1 MLGFAE
7 RKLVES
13 VIDKGHS
20 DGMPL
25 GQSLIEAD
33 IVDSNQLAHA
43 LAERNG
49 LDFVDLSS
57 FEVDKGA
64 ANLIDAEKARRYQ
77 TIPIAFVG
85 EGTLLVAT
93 ADPANVLALD
103 DITMATGYEV
113 RRAVASPEDIEA
125 LISQMSRL
133 GESVH
138 EIDEEEDTTTAEV
151 IELRDQADE
160 APVVKLVHTIIAD
173 AVRRGASDIH
183 FEPRAGDMR
192 VRYRVDGVVF
202 DTTTVTRNLVAG
214 LVSRVKI
221 MSDLDIA
228 EKRLPQD
235 GRIGL
240 TVDGHYVDLRVATL
254 PVVRGESVVMRILD
268 KEKVVMDLDVLG
280 MGEHDRERFE
290 RVISSTHGSV
300 LVTGPTGS
308 GKTTT
313 LYAGLTEVNK
323 PDKTIITVED
333 PVEYELDGVKQVQV
347 NTRTGLTFAA
357 GLRSM
362 VRADPDIIMVGEVRD
377 RETAQIAIESAL
389 TGHLVLTTLHTNDAP
404 LAVARLMEMGIEPYL
419 VASGVEC
426 IVAQRLGRRLC
437 DCKVPTKLTK
447 EALNKNGFEI
457 ARGFTASEPSGCVR
471 CGHTGYKGRIG
482 IYELML
488 VTEQIRRMI
497 LERASADEIRE
508 AARSEGMR
516 TLREDGI
523 EKVRRGVTSVAEVLR
538 VLGTSVHPRLVSR
551 RRLLQASA
559 ARALLARR
567 TDSMCAGVGLR
578 CSSSLSGSSSIPRA
592 SSIRRS
598 ASRMFFGSNG
608 PCR

>member
-1 MLGFAE
+1 MSETQAASAGPFPVSGLTPPSQRTGAKRRIGDVIVMLGFAE
-7 RKLVES
+7 REIVEN
-13 VIDKGHS
+13 VVHKGRAQ
-20 DGMPL
+20 GMPL
-25 GQSLIEAD
+25 GQSLIDAGV
-33 IVDSNQLAHA
+33 VDSNQLAHA

-49 LDFVDLSS
+49 LDYVDLNQ

-64 ANLIDAEKARRYQ
+64 ANLIDATKARRYR
-77 TIPIAFVG
+77 TIPIAFLG

-103 DITMATGYEV
+103 DITMATGYDV

-125 LISQMSRL
+125 LIGQLSRL
-133 GESVH
+133 GDAVE
-138 EIDEEEDTTTAEV
+138 EIDEEEEQSTAEV

-160 APVVKLVHTIIAD
+160 APVVKLVHSIIAD

-183 FEPRAGDMR
+183 FEPRALDMR
-192 VRYRVDGVVF
+192 VRYRLDGVVF
-202 DTTTVTRNLVAG
+202 DTTTVPRQLVPG

-221 MSDLDIA
+221 MADLDIA

-240 TVDGHYVDLRVATL
+240 TVDGHYVDIRVATL
-254 PVVRGESVVMRILD
+254 PVVRGESVIMRILD

-280 MGEHDRERFE
+280 MGEHDREGFE
-290 RVISSTHGSV
+290 KVIQSTHGAV

-313 LYAGLTEVNK
+313 LYAGLTAINTPE
-323 PDKTIITVED
+323 KTIITVED
-333 PVEYELDGVKQVQV
+333 PVEYELEGVKQVQV

-426 IVAQRLGRRLC
+426 VVAQRLARRLC
-437 DCKVPTKLTK
+437 SECKAPKKLTK
-447 EALNKNGFEI
+447 DTLHRNGFEV
-457 ARGFTASEPSGCVR
+457 ARGFQAYEAAGCVR
-471 CGHTGYKGRIG
+471 CAGSGYKGRIG
-482 IYELML
+482 IYELMP
-488 VTEQIRRMI
+488 VSEQLRRMI
-497 LERASADEIRE
+497 LERCSADDVRE

-516 TLREDGI
+516 TLREDGL
-523 EKVRRGVTSVAEVLR
+523 EKIRRGVTSVSEVLR
-538 VLGTSVHPRLVSR
+538 VLG
-551 RRLLQASA
+551 
-559 ARALLARR
+559 
-567 TDSMCAGVGLR
+567 AG
-578 CSSSLSGSSSIPRA
+578 A
-592 SSIRRS
+592 
-598 ASRMFFGSNG
+598 NG
-608 PCR
+608 R